1 MTTRSAAACVAR
13 SEKLGAAPTEEA
25 RWLLQRLAASESRRE
40 KAELRLRMGMALE
53 SSAGVASAAEGARED
68 LGSRRPPPRRMP
80 AADLELGLLGG
91 FGMKRRQGNG

>member
-25 RWLLQRLAASESRRE
+25 RWLLQRLAASESRRQ

-53 SSAGVASAAEGARED
+53 SGAGVASAAEG
-68 LGSRRPPPRRMP
+68 
-80 AADLELGLLGG
+80 
-91 FGMKRRQGNG
+91 